1 MVYPVFLS
9 KDFVASVSTGLE
21 VWSSGSASQ
30 CLVSKSILV
39 APIHRAIHQA
49 GFELFFNVLVYPF
62 LLFGTQTLEIKERSR
77 R

>member
-1 MVYPVFLS
+1 VVYPVFLS
-9 KDFVASVSTGLE
+9 KDFIASVSMGLE

-30 CLVSKSILV
+30 CLVSKSIA

-62 LLFGTQTLEIKERSR
+62 LLFGTQTLEIKERSHR
-77 R
+77 

>member
-1 MVYPVFLS
+1 VVYPVFLS
-9 KDFVASVSTGLE
+9 EDFIAYVSTGLE

-30 CLVSKSILV
+30 FLVSKSIV

-49 GFELFFNVLVYPF
+49 GFELFFNMLVYPF
-62 LLFGTQTLEIKERSR
+62 LLFRTQTLEIRERSR

>member
-1 MVYPVFLS
+1 VVYPVFLS
-9 KDFVASVSTGLE
+9 EDFVASVSTGLE

-30 CLVSKSILV
+30 CLVSKSIV
-39 APIHRAIHQA
+39 APIHHAIHGA

-62 LLFGTQTLEIKERSR
+62 LLFRTQMLEIEERSR

>member
-9 KDFVASVSTGLE
+9 KDFVAYVSMGLE
-21 VWSSGSASQ
+21 AWSSGSESQ
-30 CLVSKSILV
+30 CLVSKSIV
-39 APIHRAIHQA
+39 VPIHHAIHQA

-62 LLFGTQTLEIKERSR
+62 LLFGTQTLEVRERSR